1 MAAKSNIRSF
11 RYSDDIAAI
20 LEAQEGDSLNQKF
33 ENLVMFCFRSLD
45 QRREQLDRINAQIEQ
60 RRELLHKLEK
70 ATAELAQLE
79 KDIHAAQFS
88 FGIVQRRAGA
98 IAEKVESM

>member
-20 LEAQEGDSLNQKF
+20 LEAQEGDGLNQKF

-79 KDIHAAQFS
+79 KDIHSAQFS
-88 FGIVQRRAGA
+88 FGIVQRRAAA
-98 IAEKVESM
+98 IAEKAEQL